1 VFRCRGGAALV
12 RDAGFAADVPDRAAI
27 LLAEIGVSGI
37 SYAAAKL
44 QLALCFH
51 HAVLDAQDDLATATA
66 TATATA
72 RLSELTQSGV
82 VRSCSRSE
90 IRGRAFSPPA
100 G

>member
-66 TATATA
+66 IA

>member
-27 LLAEIGVSGI
+27 LLAEI

-51 HAVLDAQDDLATATA
+51 HAVLDAQDDLATA

>member
-66 TATATA
+66 TAIA